1 MDRKFIFFD
10 IKRNF
15 IVNLLIIIEVALWIF
30 YTASLVSLINFDN
43 SYKKRYRRSIPIEN
57 AEVMK
62 FYKMGISGDYEESRD
77 DCNNKIKESLKLI
90 KDNGYN
96 YGFIQRNIAQ
106 EFPSEIFGINE
117 NDLKGNFTKM
127 EKNLP
132 KVSSIGFN
140 YGMIENYKNNINGEV
155 FNEEWVIKD
164 NLIPVI
170 VGCDIAE
177 KVKVGESYIKDEIT
191 YKIIGTFKKDTLAF
205 DYTNTVD
212 SSFLLNK
219 SFVIPL
225 SEDKFFE
232 NFNYEPITIFFK
244 GDKAEVSSNL
254 NKGIE
259 KVSSDIVVEDFE
271 NDLDKFLY
279 ELRTKKYYEIC
290 RIFIVTII
298 ALTSIITT
306 ISYKIVSDRDRIGIL
321 YSFGTS
327 KKDIFKIFATEFF
340 VNILIG
346 IFGGSLFYIKN
357 CASVYSFFINE
368 NLLFNLYISIG
379 ILFVVIFL
387 ITLTGLSKINKLTPR
402 EMIGGFVEWV
412 Y

>member
-15 IVNLLIIIEVALWIF
+15 IANLLIIIEVALWIF

-327 KKDIFKIFATEFF
+327 KKDIFKIFATEFS

-402 EMIGGFVEWV
+402 EMIGGFVE
-412 Y
+412 

>member
-402 EMIGGFVEWV
+402 EMIGGFVE
-412 Y
+412 

>member
-1 MDRKFIFFD
+1 MDKKFIFFD

-327 KKDIFKIFATEFF
+327 KKDIFKVFATEFF

-402 EMIGGFVEWV
+402 EMIGGFVE
-412 Y
+412 

>member
-15 IVNLLIIIEVALWIF
+15 IANLLIIIEVALWIF

-77 DCNNKIKESLKLI
+77 DCNNKIKESLKL
-90 KDNGYN
+90 
-96 YGFIQRNIAQ
+96 
-106 EFPSEIFGINE
+106 
-117 NDLKGNFTKM
+117 
-127 EKNLP
+127 
-132 KVSSIGFN
+132 
-140 YGMIENYKNNINGEV
+140 
-155 FNEEWVIKD
+155 IKD

-402 EMIGGFVEWV
+402 EMIGGFVE
-412 Y
+412 